1 MRSLL
6 MTLLLIIVAI
16 MVYSEVTGG
25 DDGMNRQ
32 LERSGGH
39 MSDGIRRMSP

>member
-16 MVYSEVTGG
+16 VIYGSVTGG

-32 LERSGGH
+32 LELSGHH
-39 MSDGIRRMSP
+39 MSDGIQRMSP

>member
-6 MTLLLIIVAI
+6 MTLLLIIVAVVLYDDI
-16 MVYSEVTGG
+16 TGG
-25 DDGMNRQ
+25 EQGTHSQ
-32 LERSGGH
+32 LERSSRH

>member
-6 MTLLLIIVAI
+6 MMLLLIIVAVV
-16 MVYSEVTGG
+16 VYDEVAGG
-25 DDGMNRQ
+25 GEGMNRQ
-32 LERSGGH
+32 LERSGRH